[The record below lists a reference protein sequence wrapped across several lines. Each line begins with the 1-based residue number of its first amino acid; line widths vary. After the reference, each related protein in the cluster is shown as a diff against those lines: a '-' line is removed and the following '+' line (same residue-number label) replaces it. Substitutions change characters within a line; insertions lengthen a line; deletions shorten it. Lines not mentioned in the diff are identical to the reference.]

1 MIITFILASLVTLG
15 RVWLVIGVAIFTGWF
30 LGYASIKSRI
40 FENIYISLIEVFESV
55 PVISFFPIVL
65 IFFVYN
71 IGGYLGIELA
81 VDFLVFTAVVWN
93 IWMGIYQAFKTVP
106 NDLLEVSQNYRF
118 GFWGTMMRLYIPFS
132 IPRIAAN
139 LIPSFADAF
148 FYITVSEVFS
158 VGTSTY
164 QVFGIGSVLSQL
176 TSEGEYGLALEGIG
190 ILGVFVVLFT
200 YVLRE
205 FAKYSVAKYGL
216 DTEVQIRKRGKIRIR
231 YSSRISSSLSTF
243 TRLSKSLPT
252 PLKLRKPVEIEEEEA
267 KKHKIWN
274 YLGVGAGILLL
285 ALILYGAIT
294 TILSVSPSEWSYLVS
309 TVPNDLIAIG
319 VDYLRVAV
327 IALISLLFAIFV
339 GYYLATHSFAERM
352 IIPIIQAFSAFPAPA
367 YFPLLFLATYP
378 IVHSLFGSF
387 TNEFYV
393 LFLGFVSTFYYVF
406 YSFWLGVKNMPSQY
420 WEIMKNYNLS
430 FFKKMRYI
438 IIPSAF
444 PYIIAGL
451 SSTVNSAWGG
461 LAIGEYWPNIVQNEN
476 LCVKT
481 GLMKDIA
488 VATNNGNIALAAWLS
503 LLFGI
508 IVVIYSIL
516 FTRKLMDLAR
526 KKYIAEEGIYLA

>member
-15 RVWLVIGVAIFTGWF
+15 RVWLVIGVSIFTGWF
-30 LGYASIKSRI
+30 LGYASIKSRK

-190 ILGVFVVLFT
+190 ILGVFVALFT

-216 DTEVQIRKRGKIRIR
+216 DTEVQIRKRGKISIR

-378 IVHSLFGSF
+378 IVHSLFGPF

-461 LAIGEYWPNIVQNEN
+461 LAIGEYWPSIVQNEN

>member
-15 RVWLVIGVAIFTGWF
+15 RVWLVIGVSIFTGWF

-158 VGTSTY
+158 VGASTY
-164 QVFGIGSVLSQL
+164 HVFGIGSVLSQL

-285 ALILYGAIT
+285 TLILYGAIT

-378 IVHSLFGSF
+378 IVHSLFGPF

-461 LAIGEYWPNIVQNEN
+461 LAIGEYWPSIVQNEN